1 MLEMLDISQNSI
13 GDIGINA
20 IVDAIENNSCL
31 RELNLTNNSISGER
45 VSVLTT
51 VLRHQ
56 NFALKKLYINNN
68 SIGDIGVIALSTV
81 LRHPNST
88 LESLDIS
95 KNSIGE
101 MGVNALTNA
110 LENNCML
117 NEISII
123 GSRDVTPA
131 GLVNFSTVLWNPT
144 SALQMLRVWSDS
156 INDEVLLSFAG
167 ALINNIKLKEL
178 NIGVGVHANTS
189 AGYDAFTNVLC
200 DTSSILNTFNSNHT
214 LEFICHEYESI
225 VIPYFTLPNDLSSL
239 LKINREC
246 SVSEAACIHI
256 IKMHFSGSEIN
267 MQPFME
273 MNLSV
278 RPHVIAWMA
287 KDMHVYE
294 LLLAMPSLL
303 EQI

>member
-20 IVDAIENNSCL
+20 ILEAIENNSCL
-31 RELNLTNNSISGER
+31 RELNLTNNSISGEGAIAFA
-45 VSVLTT
+45 T
-51 VLRHQ
+51 VLRNP

-68 SIGDIGVIALSTV
+68 SIGDNGVIALSTV

-88 LESLDIS
+88 LETLGIS

-110 LENNCML
+110 LENNCTL
-117 NEISII
+117 KELSIDMNPI
-123 GSRDVTPA
+123 TPA
-131 GLVNFSTVLWNPT
+131 GLMNLSTILRNPT
-144 SALQMLRVWSDS
+144 SALDFIHVTNNL
-156 INDEVLLSFAG
+156 INDEVVHSFAD
-167 ALINNIKLKEL
+167 ALAENNKLKKL
-178 NIGVGVHANTS
+178 IVDCYPYNKVTS
-189 AGYDAFTNVLC
+189 YGYDAFTNVLC

-214 LEFICHEYESI
+214 LEIISEESGEYDEFDESI
-225 VIPYFTLPNDLSSL
+225 GNEILAL

-246 SVSEAACIHI
+246 SVSEAARLKI
-256 IKMHFSGSEIN
+256 INTHFSGSEIN
-267 MQPFME
+267 MQPFLE

-278 RPHVIAWMA
+278 RPHAIAWMA
-287 KDMHVYE
+287 KDMLVYE
-294 LLLAMPSLL
+294 FLRAMPSVL